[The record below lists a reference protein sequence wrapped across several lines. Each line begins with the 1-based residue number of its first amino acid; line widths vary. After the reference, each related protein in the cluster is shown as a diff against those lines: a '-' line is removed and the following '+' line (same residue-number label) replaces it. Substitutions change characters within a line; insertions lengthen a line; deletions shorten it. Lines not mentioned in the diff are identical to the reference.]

1 LFINVFHEVKEAM
14 ATSSILGGDYAPAE
28 PKGTDVDSL
37 GPSDTSDSGSDVRTS
52 RERSAIPE
60 DAAEG
65 AIPVAHESS
74 SDAEGTGERASADAP
89 PAEPDADILPDRV
102 GIVPASAADVAA
114 SGDLEDIA
122 MPDELAD
129 EPADPEDDEDSLA

>member
-1 LFINVFHEVKEAM
+1 M
-14 ATSSILGGDYAPAE
+14 ATSSILGGDYPPAE

-65 AIPVAHESS
+65 AVPVAHESS

-89 PAEPDADILPDRV
+89 PVEPDADILP
-102 GIVPASAADVAA
+102 GIVPSSAADVAA
-114 SGDLEDIA
+114 SVDQDDVG

-129 EPADPEDDEDSLA
+129 EAGEPEDEEDGEDRAA

>member
-1 LFINVFHEVKEAM
+1 M
-14 ATSSILGGDYAPAE
+14 ATSSILGGERPPEE

-65 AIPVAHESS
+65 AIPIAHESS
-74 SDAEGTGERASADAP
+74 TDAEGTGERASADAP
-89 PAEPDADILPDRV
+89 PSTPDADILPDRTEDT
-102 GIVPASAADVAA
+102 GSA
-114 SGDLEDIA
+114 
-122 MPDELAD
+122 DELAGTEEEID
-129 EPADPEDDEDSLA
+129 DDNDDEAEDAGNKPT

>member
-1 LFINVFHEVKEAM
+1 VKKAM
-14 ATSSILGGDYAPAE
+14 ATSSILGGDYPPAE

-65 AIPVAHESS
+65 AVPVAHESS

-89 PAEPDADILPDRV
+89 PVEPDADILP
-102 GIVPASAADVAA
+102 GIVPGSAADVAA
-114 SGDLEDIA
+114 SIDQDDVG

-129 EPADPEDDEDSLA
+129 EAGEPEDEEDGEDRAA

>member
-1 LFINVFHEVKEAM
+1 M
-14 ATSSILGGDYAPAE
+14 ATSSILGGDHVPAE

-89 PAEPDADILPDRV
+89 PVEPDADILPDRV
-102 GIVPASAADVAA
+102 GIVPGSTADAAA
-114 SGDLEDIA
+114 SGGLEDVA

-129 EPADPEDDEDSLA
+129 EAGEPEDEDDQDSLA